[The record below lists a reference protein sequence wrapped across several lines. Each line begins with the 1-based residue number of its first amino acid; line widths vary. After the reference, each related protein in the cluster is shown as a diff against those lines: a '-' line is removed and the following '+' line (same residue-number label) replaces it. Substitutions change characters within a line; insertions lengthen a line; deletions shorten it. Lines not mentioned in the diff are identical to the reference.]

1 MNLGVGESC
10 FSRPGYIS
18 TCGFTVFGDLQTDE
32 VSLCLYVWNIQM
44 RLALFQLLFLKICYV
59 HMLDK

>member
-44 RLALFQLLFLKICYV
+44 RLALFQLLFL
-59 HMLDK
+59 